1 MREKEM
7 VEIALRVPR
16 ETVRALLAAAA
27 EALIG
32 AEGRAPMAVEN
43 GGFQEETFGRLSR
56 AEEIGAKARPGTAE
70 ERPSR
75 AEDER
80 EAGAAEDVP
89 RKRGWG
95 RSPRRGT
102 KRQSGE
108 GAEGPFPVEPA
119 PPVDIPLKSLSPKEV
134 LPKEVLSERG
144 LRGTALGVLVSP
156 ARRGSGT
163 AGRRLSAPEPASYAV
178 ERPMP
183 LGKGPAEKGLAEWPM
198 PAEKGPAERPMP
210 AEKGPAEL
218 ESGTAAP
225 EKEAARGAEL
235 SPKALSDRWERD
247 SRRYDGGFTLY

>member
-32 AEGRAPMAVEN
+32 AEGRAPMN
-43 GGFQEETFGRLSR
+43 GEFQEETFGRLSR

-102 KRQSGE
+102 KRQSGA

-134 LPKEVLSERG
+134 LPKAVLSERG
-144 LRGTALGVLVSP
+144 LRGTALGVEEAP

-198 PAEKGPAERPMP
+198 PAEKGPAE
-210 AEKGPAEL
+210 L

>member
-32 AEGRAPMAVEN
+32 AEGRAPMAAEN
-43 GGFQEETFGRLSR
+43 GEFQEETFGRLSR

-89 RKRGWG
+89 RKRGGG

-134 LPKEVLSERG
+134 LPKAVLSERG
-144 LRGTALGVLVSP
+144 LRGTALGVEEAP

-183 LGKGPAEKGLAEWPM
+183 LGKG
-198 PAEKGPAERPMP
+198 P

>member
-1 MREKEM
+1 M

-32 AEGRAPMAVEN
+32 AEGRAPMAAEN

-70 ERPSR
+70 ERPSW

-134 LPKEVLSERG
+134 LPKAVLSERG
-144 LRGTALGVLVSP
+144 LRGTALGVEEAP

-183 LGKGPAEKGLAEWPM
+183 AA
-198 PAEKGPAERPMP
+198 ARPAERTLL
-210 AEKGPAEL
+210 AGKGSAEL
-218 ESGTAAP
+218 ESGTAERSAEP
-225 EKEAARGAEL
+225 EKEAAARGAEL

-247 SRRYDGGFTLY
+247 SRRYDGRFTLY

>member
-32 AEGRAPMAVEN
+32 AEGRAPMAAEN

-89 RKRGWG
+89 RKQGWG

-144 LRGTALGVLVSP
+144 LRGTALGVEEAP

-198 PAEKGPAERPMP
+198 PAEKGPAE
-210 AEKGPAEL
+210 L

>member
-32 AEGRAPMAVEN
+32 AEGRAPMAAEN
-43 GGFQEETFGRLSR
+43 GEFQEETFGRLSR

-134 LPKEVLSERG
+134 LPKAVLSERG
-144 LRGTALGVLVSP
+144 LRGTALGVEEAP

-163 AGRRLSAPEPASYAV
+163 AGRRLSAPEPA
-178 ERPMP
+178 ET
-183 LGKGPAEKGLAEWPM
+183 
-198 PAEKGPAERPMP
+198 
-210 AEKGPAEL
+210 GPAEL